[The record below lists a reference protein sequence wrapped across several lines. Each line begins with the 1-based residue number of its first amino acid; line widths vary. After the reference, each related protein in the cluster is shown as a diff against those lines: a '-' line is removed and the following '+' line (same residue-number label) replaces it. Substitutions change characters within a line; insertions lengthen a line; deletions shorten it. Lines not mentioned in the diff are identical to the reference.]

1 MKANVVQPLNLTKA
15 FAVLKGVN
23 ENQVRAKIIE
33 GVVVKFTLNS
43 SLKTNQT
50 LYANILPPQKNC
62 SIYASMSPVQ
72 LRVFKTIQKST
83 ALAEVPLTQVPWT
96 WI

>member
-1 MKANVVQPLNLTKA
+1 MKSNVVQPLNLTKA

-50 LYANILPPQKNC
+50 LYANILPPQKTAPSTRQCLQFKYEFSKQFKN
-62 SIYASMSPVQ
+62 
-72 LRVFKTIQKST
+72 LRH
-83 ALAEVPLTQVPWT
+83 
-96 WI
+96 